1 MRLLFNLDT
10 KDYTCTD
17 RVFSRPSVR
26 AIVIKDGRVA
36 MVHSL
41 KYDYYK
47 FPGGGIEPGE
57 TREEALARETLE
69 EAGLVVVPQSI
80 REYGNVHRVSKSDH
94 EDVDIFVQDN
104 FYYLCDVE
112 PVGVQQNLDDYER
125 EERYT
130 LEWVLPNE
138 AIEVNRLRPHAA
150 QSRTMIEREA
160 LVLEM
165 LMREGLL

>member
-1 MRLLFNLDT
+1 M
-10 KDYTCTD
+10 
-17 RVFSRPSVR
+17 
-26 AIVIKDGRVA
+26 
-36 MVHSL
+36 
-41 KYDYYK
+41 
-47 FPGGGIEPGE
+47 
-57 TREEALARETLE
+57 
-69 EAGLVVVPQSI
+69 
-80 REYGNVHRVSKSDH
+80 HRVSKSDH

-112 PVGVQQNLDDYER
+112 PVAVQQNLDDYER

-138 AIEVNRLRPHAA
+138 AIEVNRLRSHAA

-165 LMREGLL
+165 LMQEGLLDWNPENK